1 MELVLSTDRQRM
13 IADLLWICSTGEE
26 VAVVIKTFGPEAESI
41 RQLMMATALDE
52 VTETQLAERVLVD
65 IMSK

>member
-1 MELVLSTDRQRM
+1 MELVLSTERQRM
-13 IADLLWICSTGEE
+13 IADLLWVCNTGEE
-26 VAVVIKTFGPEAESI
+26 VAVIVKTFGYEAESI

-52 VTETQLAERVLVD
+52 VKETQLAERVLVD

>member
-1 MELVLSTDRQRM
+1 MELVLSTERQRM
-13 IADLLWICSTGEE
+13 IADLLWVCNTGEE
-26 VAVVIKTFGPEAESI
+26 VAVVVKTFGPEAESI
-41 RQLMMATALDE
+41 RQLMMAAALDE